1 MLHVGTVLSVMHQDI
16 IPRLILIRMAE
27 AEDLPDRVSLLI
39 PAQPRCKIRVCFREH
54 RSDPMNDEL
63 QEQLAGV
70 VIGDPSSLGDRARKI
85 LSNVNIFGVDL
96 YEAGIGEQIEDI
108 LREELKGPGAVRK
121 VLESYL

>member
-1 MLHVGTVLSVMHQDI
+1 MEIHPVL
-16 IPRLILIRMAE
+16 E
-27 AEDLPDRVSLLI
+27 TG
-39 PAQPRCKIRVCFREH
+39 
-54 RSDPMNDEL
+54 
-63 QEQLAGV
+63 QE
-70 VIGDPSSLGDRARKI
+70 KI